1 MPKKQLDN
9 LTQDALAAS
18 RCGMSYGKFKGL
30 EYEQI
35 QSGKRHAPLI
45 EKKLRPGRRTFDLV
59 CQFCG
64 VQFVGGSRLKKYCS
78 DLCKRSADGAAYR
91 KNHPK
96 TTKEEEQNDGNIRN

>member
-1 MPKKQLDN
+1 MAKEQIDH

-18 RCGMSYGKFKGL
+18 RCGMSYGRYKAV

-35 QSGKRHAPLI
+35 QSGRRPAPLI

-64 VQFVGGSRLKKYCS
+64 VQFVGGSRLRKYCS
-78 DLCKRSADGAAYR
+78 DLCKSRADGAAYR

-96 TTKEEEQNDGNIRN
+96 TPTEEEQNDGNI